1 MMTTFGLERDGDP
14 DGEPRFRAL
23 IAPGRAWA
31 AFDGTTMVA
40 TAASHTLR
48 VGIPGGVLPMAGLTM
63 VTVRPTHRR
72 RGLLRELVAL
82 HLADASARGEPAS
95 ALWASEAT
103 IYGRFGYG
111 VAAEVDALELDTRGV
126 TIAAAAVDAL
136 EWHDEASARPLLP
149 AIYAV
154 AIAGRPGAL
163 HRSSTWWRE
172 RGFLDASLMREGAS
186 RRRHVLARRGA
197 DATGYVVYRQ
207 LAGKTRIVELM
218 AVDARAEAT
227 LWRFVTGID
236 LCPAAEWETAPVDS
250 ALPWLASDRRRVT
263 RVRHDALWLRIG
275 DVPAAL
281 TARQYASD
289 GELVLGVDGTSWQLA
304 SRGGRATCTQVDA
317 EPDVRVDRAA
327 LGSLYLGSVPASL
340 LARAGQVSGAVE
352 SVAKADRLFAWPIA
366 AWCAEQF

>member
-14 DGEPRFRAL
+14 DDESRFRAL

-31 AFDGTTMVA
+31 AFDGATMVA

-48 VGIPGGVLPMAGLTM
+48 VGIPGGVVPMAGLTM

-72 RGLLRELVAL
+72 RGILRELIAL
-82 HLADASARGEPAS
+82 HLADASARGEAAS

-111 VAAEVDALELDTRGV
+111 VATEADALELDTRGL
-126 TIAAAAVDAL
+126 TITAAAVDAL
-136 EWHDEASARPLLP
+136 EWLDEATARPLLP
-149 AIYAV
+149 AIYAT

-163 HRSSTWWRE
+163 HRSPTWWRE

-207 LAGKTRIVELM
+207 SAGRTQIVELM

-236 LCPAAEWETAPVDS
+236 LFPTAAWETAPIDS

-263 RVRHDALWLRIG
+263 RKRHDALWLRIG

-281 TARQYASD
+281 AARRYARD

-304 SRGGRATCTQVDA
+304 IARGRATCTPTDA
-317 EPDVRVDRAA
+317 APEVRLDRAA
-327 LGSLYLGSVPASL
+327 LGSLYLGGMPASL
-340 LARAGQVSGAVE
+340 LARGGLIAGGAE
-352 SVAKADRLFAWPIA
+352 RVALAEELFGWPVA
-366 AWCAEQF
+366 PWCAEQF